1 MTRFRYIH
9 RALLVLGA
17 IVAVAALYLAF
28 ELGRYQGDY
37 SVIAHRR
44 EVATLRS
51 ELETERTAA
60 DELRRQVT
68 LLETSRDIDRKTY
81 SEIEA
86 SLSELEARIQAQE
99 EELVFYRGI
108 VSPEEGGADLRV
120 QNLEVVPQDSERR
133 YIITVVLAQAIAH
146 SRDAKGVVT
155 LRVEGL
161 ESGEPAVYDLADIA
175 VDWDGADGPERY
187 DMSYEFRYFQGL
199 EAAIE
204 LPVGFEP
211 ARLQVEIIPA
221 EARAERVSRSFEWA
235 QVIR

>member
-1 MTRFRYIH
+1 MMRFRQLH
-9 RALLVLGA
+9 RVLLVVSA
-17 IVAVAALYLAF
+17 VVASAALYLAF

-37 SVIAHRR
+37 SVLDHRR
-44 EVATLRS
+44 ESATLRR
-51 ELETERTAA
+51 ELAAERAA
-60 DELRRQVT
+60 AEELRRQVA

-108 VSPEEGGADLRV
+108 VSPEAGGADLRV
-120 QNLEVVPQDSERR
+120 QSLEVVPQDSERR
-133 YIITVVLAQAIAH
+133 YVVTVVLAQAIVH

-161 ESGEPAVYDLADIA
+161 EDGVPLAYDLADLA
-175 VDWDGADGPERY
+175 VDWDGADGLQRY

-211 ARLQVEIIPA
+211 ARLSVEVDPA
-221 EARAERVSRSFEWA
+221 EARAEHVSRSFEWA
-235 QVIR
+235 EVIQ

>member
-37 SVIAHRR
+37 SVLAHRR
-44 EVATLRS
+44 ESATLRR
-51 ELETERTAA
+51 ELEAERKAA
-60 DELRRQVT
+60 EELRRQVT

-81 SEIEA
+81 SDIEA
-86 SLSELEARIQAQE
+86 SLSQLEARIQAQE

-120 QNLEVVPQDSERR
+120 QNLEIVPQDSERR
-133 YIITVVLAQAIAH
+133 YIVTVVLAQAIVH

-161 ESGEPAVYDLADIA
+161 EDGVTAAYDLADLA
-175 VDWDGADGPERY
+175 VDWEGADGPQRY
-187 DMSYEFRYFQGL
+187 DMRYEFRYFQGL

-211 ARLQVEIIPA
+211 VRLSVEVIPS

-235 QVIR
+235 QVLR